1 MRRRIR
7 VHRAGESTFVVESEH
22 GLVSRCTRTNDTV
35 YVGRNERDVADE
47 LRAEGCVF
55 VNLNARTVVQLRRG
69 FRSREERVKPP
80 APPAPRLGFWHA
92 MKNLDLYDTNA
103 VPF

>member
-1 MRRRIR
+1 M
-7 VHRAGESTFVVESEH
+7 VESEH

-47 LRAEGCVF
+47 LRLEGCLF
-55 VNLNARTVVQLRRG
+55 VNLNDRTVVQLRRG

-80 APPAPRLGFWHA
+80 APPAPAPSAPRLGFWHA